1 MTQPVDPQA
10 IKQQVK
16 QDWDLAAP
24 AWRKYD
30 AHLAEVNAPVTE
42 RLLSLAG
49 LALGHRVLDIAC
61 GTGEPALPAAEVVGP
76 AGYVLGTDLS
86 EEMLA
91 VAREKAQTR
100 GLNNVEFRQVDG
112 EEMDVE
118 TSSFDAVTC
127 RWGIMFMPEPVRCLR
142 QAHDALKP
150 GGRIALSVW
159 GPPERN
165 PSFVLPAVILRKHLQ
180 GPPPDLAAPGGVFS
194 LADRGRLASKLA
206 EAGFRDV
213 QIDDLE
219 LPIAVFDSG
228 EEYWRFIREV
238 AAPVAAF
245 LAQLPAAEQ
254 ETVGREIATAAAAG
268 DPNGRVSLNG
278 YTLLGSA
285 VK

>member
-1 MTQPVDPQA
+1 MV
-10 IKQQVK
+10 
-16 QDWDLAAP
+16 
-24 AWRKYD
+24 
-30 AHLAEVNAPVTE
+30 
-42 RLLSLAG
+42 
-49 LALGHRVLDIAC
+49 
-61 GTGEPALPAAEVVGP
+61 
-76 AGYVLGTDLS
+76 
-86 EEMLA
+86 LA

-254 ETVGREIATAAAAG
+254 ETVGQEIATAAAAG

>member
-49 LALGHRVLDIAC
+49 LAVGHRVLDIAC

-127 RWGIMFMPEPVRCLR
+127 RWGIMFMP
-142 QAHDALKP
+142 
-150 GGRIALSVW
+150 
-159 GPPERN
+159 
-165 PSFVLPAVILRKHLQ
+165 
-180 GPPPDLAAPGGVFS
+180 
-194 LADRGRLASKLA
+194 
-206 EAGFRDV
+206 
-213 QIDDLE
+213 
-219 LPIAVFDSG
+219 
-228 EEYWRFIREV
+228 
-238 AAPVAAF
+238 
-245 LAQLPAAEQ
+245 
-254 ETVGREIATAAAAG
+254 
-268 DPNGRVSLNG
+268 
-278 YTLLGSA
+278 
-285 VK
+285 